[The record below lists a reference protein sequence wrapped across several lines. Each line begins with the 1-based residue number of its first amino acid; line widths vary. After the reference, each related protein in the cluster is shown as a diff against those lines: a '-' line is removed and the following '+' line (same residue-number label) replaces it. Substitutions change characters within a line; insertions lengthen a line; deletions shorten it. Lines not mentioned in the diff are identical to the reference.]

1 VKNSDTKP
9 KTVLIEQPLDA
20 NWKLVAPKEP
30 TEKTRDRYRF
40 AVEAQPGK
48 PAKLAVEEEMIQSQ
62 SLAIT
67 NLDDNTIAFYVNQKK
82 ISPEVKA
89 ALQEV
94 VKRKHALLQVAAE
107 RARLE
112 ERIKVVSEE
121 QDRIRKNM
129 GYLDRN
135 SDLYR
140 RYVTKFGEQ
149 EDSVDK
155 MHDQI
160 MNLTNEEARLRTS
173 LDEYLMS
180 LDV

>member
-1 VKNSDTKP
+1 
-9 KTVLIEQPLDA
+9 
-20 NWKLVAPKEP
+20 
-30 TEKTRDRYRF
+30 
-40 AVEAQPGK
+40 
-48 PAKLAVEEEMIQSQ
+48 
-62 SLAIT
+62 
-67 NLDDNTIAFYVNQKK
+67 
-82 ISPEVKA
+82 
-89 ALQEV
+89 
-94 VKRKHALLQVAAE
+94 LLQVAAE

-160 MNLTNEEARLRTS
+160 MNLTNEEAHLRTS